1 MSGLV
6 TFIKVLFVALKQT
19 QPKTNR
25 AKGSANKTNCL
36 RKQQQ
41 TTVLTGIP
49 KLGWDKSPPLKMN
62 LVPEIRR
69 RVLREC
75 QPTRC

>member
-6 TFIKVLFVALKQT
+6 TFIKVLFAALKQT

-41 TTVLTGIP
+41 TTMLTGIP
-49 KLGWDKSPPLKMN
+49 KLGRDKGYRKQVATGSTNQLQ
-62 LVPEIRR
+62 RHA
-69 RVLREC
+69 
-75 QPTRC
+75 TTSG